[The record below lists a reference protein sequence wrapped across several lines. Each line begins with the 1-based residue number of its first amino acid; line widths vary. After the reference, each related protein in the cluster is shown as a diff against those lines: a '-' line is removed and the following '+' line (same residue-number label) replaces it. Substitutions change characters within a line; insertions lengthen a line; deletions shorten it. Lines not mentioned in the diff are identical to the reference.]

1 MLMPI
6 KKLLLTGVAALAAI
20 FIIFMAMKPM
30 EDDDDTSYYEE
41 MCARGDQAAC
51 DIEYEFIQ
59 AVFRQTPQERMSERE
74 WKHLQLRFE
83 QSQKGKTK

>member
-1 MLMPI
+1 ME
-6 KKLLLTGVAALAAI
+6 KLLLTSVAAPVLAV
-20 FIIFMAMKPM
+20 FIIFMGRGPV
-30 EDDDDTSYYEE
+30 EENERETSYYEE